1 MTLSGTIGRAGL
13 YLHFPFCRR
22 KCPYC
27 HFFSLPFKRAGLNRW
42 LEGIESE
49 AKRFAGDADRDSPDA
64 PEEFDSIYLGGG
76 TPSLMSPE
84 ELCRLVD
91 IISNC
96 LPLKTMEF
104 TLEANPAEEVGAEIL
119 RGWRRAGVTRLSI
132 GVQSFDDGVLKTLG
146 RDSSAARSENF
157 ARRAREDGFASLG
170 LDLMVGVPGETSAS
184 LDRTIDAVRRIAPD
198 NVSLYLLEN
207 VDGLPF
213 EDILRTSPVEDDAA
227 VDAFERAAAALASLG
242 LRRYEISNF
251 ARPGQECL
259 HNLKYWR
266 YEPFLGLGPSAASHL
281 GGRRWTNV
289 ASVDVWASKL
299 AAGDDPRDEIV
310 PLDRET
316 EVREALA
323 AGLRLVEGIDLG
335 VFAARFGFDPA
346 ERFRREITGLED
358 DGLIVLSGG
367 CLRIPEDKLLV
378 SNAVLSRL
386 L

>member
-1 MTLSGTIGRAGL
+1 LS
-13 YLHFPFCRR
+13 
-22 KCPYC
+22 
-27 HFFSLPFKRAGLNRW
+27 
-42 LEGIESE
+42 
-49 AKRFAGDADRDSPDA
+49 
-64 PEEFDSIYLGGG
+64 
-76 TPSLMSPE
+76 
-84 ELCRLVD
+84 V
-91 IISNC
+91 
-96 LPLKTMEF
+96 
-104 TLEANPAEEVGAEIL
+104 
-119 RGWRRAGVTRLSI
+119 
-132 GVQSFDDGVLKTLG
+132 GVQSFDDGVLRILG
-146 RDSSAARSENF
+146 RDSTADRSENF
-157 ARRAREDGFASLG
+157 ARRAREAGFAALG

-198 NVSLYLLEN
+198 HVSLYLLEN